1 MELDSADLA
10 ILRELQRDATAS
22 VADLAR
28 AAGLSSTPCWRRVRR
43 LEEAGVIRRRVALV
57 DPAAVNLAL
66 TAFVAIRTSQHTE
79 AWLRS
84 FTEGVRAIP
93 EVVELHRM
101 SGDVDYLL
109 KVVCPD
115 MRTFDGVYKRLIR
128 VAELTDVSSTFSMEA
143 LKYTTELPL
152 DYA

>member
-1 MELDSADLA
+1 MDSTDKL

-22 VADLAR
+22 VADVAR
-28 AAGLSSTPCWRRVRR
+28 AAGISQTPCWRRIKR
-43 LEEAGVIRRRVALV
+43 LEERGVIQRRVAIV

-66 TAFVAIRTSQHTE
+66 TAFIAVRTNQHTE
-79 AWLRS
+79 AWLRQ
-84 FTEGVRAIP
+84 FADGVRQIP
-93 EVVELHRM
+93 EVIELHRM
-101 SGDVDYLL
+101 SGEIDYLL

-115 MRTFDGVYKRLIR
+115 MRAFDAVYKKLIR
-128 VAELTDVSSTFSMEA
+128 VADLGDVSSTFSMEA

>member
-1 MELDSADLA
+1 MDSIDKT
-10 ILRELQRDATAS
+10 ILRELQRDATIAI
-22 VADLAR
+22 ADLAR
-28 AAGLSSTPCWRRVRR
+28 AAGLSQTPCWRRVKR
-43 LEEAGVIRRRVALV
+43 LEESGAIQRRVAIV
-57 DPAAVNLAL
+57 DPSAVNLAL
-66 TAFVAIRTSQHTE
+66 TAFVAVRTSQHTE
-79 AWLRS
+79 AWLRK
-84 FTEGVRAIP
+84 FTEGVRSIP

-115 MRTFDGVYKRLIR
+115 MRTFDGVYRKLIR
-128 VAELTDVSSTFSMEA
+128 VADLTDVSSTFSMEA

>member
-1 MELDSADLA
+1 MDATDKA
-10 ILRELQRDATAS
+10 ILRELQRDAS
-22 VADLAR
+22 IPIADLAR
-28 AAGLSSTPCWRRVRR
+28 AVGLSQTPCWRRVKR
-43 LEEAGVIRRRVALV
+43 LEETGVIRARVALV
-57 DPAAVNLAL
+57 DPARVNLAL
-66 TAFVAIRTSQHTE
+66 TAFVAVRTSQHTE
-79 AWLRS
+79 AWLRK
-84 FTEGVRAIP
+84 FAEGVRSIP

-101 SGDVDYLL
+101 SGDIDYLL

-115 MRTFDGVYKRLIR
+115 MRTYDAVYKKLIK

>member
-1 MELDSADLA
+1 MDVTDKA
-10 ILRELQRDATAS
+10 ILRELQRDATIS
-22 VADLAR
+22 IADLAR
-28 AAGLSSTPCWRRVRR
+28 AAGLSQTPCWRRVKR
-43 LEEAGVIRRRVALV
+43 LEERGAIRARVALV

-66 TAFVAIRTSQHTE
+66 TAFVAVRTSQHTE
-79 AWLRS
+79 AWLRK

-101 SGDVDYLL
+101 SGDIDYLL

-115 MRTFDGVYKRLIR
+115 MRTFDGVYKKLIK

>member
-1 MELDSADLA
+1 MDATDKA
-10 ILRELQRDATAS
+10 ILRELQRDATIPI
-22 VADLAR
+22 ADLAR
-28 AAGLSSTPCWRRVRR
+28 AAGLSQTPCWRRVKR
-43 LEEAGVIRRRVALV
+43 LEESGAIQRRVAIV

-66 TAFVAIRTSQHTE
+66 TAFVAVRTSQHTE
-79 AWLRS
+79 AWLRK
-84 FTEGVRAIP
+84 FTEGVRSIP

-115 MRTFDGVYKRLIR
+115 MRTFDGVYKKLIR
-128 VAELTDVSSTFSMEA
+128 VADLTDVSSTFSMEA

>member
-1 MELDSADLA
+1 MDQTDKA
-10 ILRELQRDATAS
+10 ILRELQRDAAIS
-22 VADLAR
+22 IGDLAK
-28 AAGLSSTPCWRRVRR
+28 AVGLSQTPCWRRVKR
-43 LEEAGVIRRRVALV
+43 LEEAGVIRRRVAIV
-57 DPAAVNLAL
+57 DPAAVNLQL
-66 TAFVAIRTSQHTE
+66 TAFVAVRTSQHTE
-79 AWLRS
+79 AWLKR
-84 FTEGVRAIP
+84 FAEGVRAIP

-115 MRTFDGVYKRLIR
+115 MRTYDAVYKKLIR
-128 VAELTDVSSTFSMEA
+128 TAELTDVSSTFSMEA

>member
-1 MELDSADLA
+1 MDPIDKA
-10 ILRELQRDATAS
+10 ILRELQRDATIS
-22 VADLAR
+22 IADLAR
-28 AAGLSSTPCWRRVRR
+28 AAGLSPTPCWRRVKR
-43 LEEAGVIRRRVALV
+43 LEEAGAIQRRVAIV

-66 TAFVAIRTSQHTE
+66 TAFVAVRTSQHTE
-79 AWLRS
+79 AWLRK
-84 FTEGVRAIP
+84 FTEGVRSIP

-115 MRTFDGVYKRLIR
+115 MRTFDGVYRKLIR
-128 VAELTDVSSTFSMEA
+128 VADLTDVSSTFSMEA

>member
-1 MELDSADLA
+1 MDSTDKA
-10 ILRELQRDATAS
+10 ILRELQRDAT
-22 VADLAR
+22 VPIADLAR
-28 AAGLSSTPCWRRVRR
+28 TVGLSQTPCWRRVKR

-57 DPAAVNLAL
+57 DPARVNLAL
-66 TAFVAIRTSQHTE
+66 TAFVAVRTSQHTE
-79 AWLRS
+79 AWLRK
-84 FTEGVRAIP
+84 FADGVRAIP

-101 SGDVDYLL
+101 SGDIDYLL

-115 MRTFDGVYKRLIR
+115 MRTYDAVYKKLIK

>member
-1 MELDSADLA
+1 MDSIDKA
-10 ILRELQRDATAS
+10 ILRELQRDSTIS
-22 VADLAR
+22 IADLAK
-28 AAGLSSTPCWRRVRR
+28 AAGLSPTPCWRRVKR
-43 LEEAGVIRRRVALV
+43 LEESGAIRRRVALV

-66 TAFVAIRTSQHTE
+66 TAFVAVRTSQHTE
-79 AWLRS
+79 AWLKK
-84 FTEGVRAIP
+84 FADGVRAIP

-101 SGDVDYLL
+101 SGDIDYLL

-115 MRTFDGVYKRLIR
+115 MRTYDAVYKKLIK

>member
-1 MELDSADLA
+1 MDAIDKA
-10 ILRELQRDATAS
+10 ILRELQRDATIS
-22 VADLAR
+22 IADLSR
-28 AAGLSSTPCWRRVRR
+28 AAGLSQTPCWRRVKR
-43 LEEAGVIRRRVALV
+43 LEEAGAIQRRVAIV

-66 TAFVAIRTSQHTE
+66 TAFVAVRTSQHTE
-79 AWLRS
+79 AWLRK
-84 FTEGVRAIP
+84 FTEGVRSIP

-115 MRTFDGVYKRLIR
+115 MRTFDGVYKKLIR
-128 VAELTDVSSTFSMEA
+128 VADLTDVSSTFSMEA

>member
-1 MELDSADLA
+1 MDLIDKA
-10 ILRELQRDATAS
+10 ILRELQRDATVS
-22 VADLAR
+22 IADLAR
-28 AAGLSSTPCWRRVRR
+28 AAGLSQTPCWRRVKR
-43 LEEAGVIRRRVALV
+43 LEEAGAIQRVAIV

-66 TAFVAIRTSQHTE
+66 TAFVAVRTSQHTE
-79 AWLRS
+79 AWLRK
-84 FTEGVRAIP
+84 FTDGVRSIP

-115 MRTFDGVYKRLIR
+115 MRTFDGVYRKLIR
-128 VAELTDVSSTFSMEA
+128 VADLTDVSSTFSMEA

>member
-1 MELDSADLA
+1 MDSIDKA
-10 ILRELQRDATAS
+10 ILRELQRDATVP

-28 AAGLSSTPCWRRVRR
+28 SVGLSQTPCWRRVKR

-57 DPAAVNLAL
+57 DPATVNLAL
-66 TAFVAIRTSQHTE
+66 TAFVAVRTSQHTE
-79 AWLRS
+79 AWLRK
-84 FTEGVRAIP
+84 FADGVRAIP

-101 SGDVDYLL
+101 SGDIDYLL

-115 MRTFDGVYKRLIR
+115 MRTYDAVYKKLIK

>member
-1 MELDSADLA
+1 MDAIDKA
-10 ILRELQRDATAS
+10 ILRELQRDATVPIS
-22 VADLAR
+22 DLAR
-28 AAGLSSTPCWRRVRR
+28 AVGLSQTPCWRRVKR
-43 LEEAGVIRRRVALV
+43 LEDAGVIRARVALV

-66 TAFVAIRTSQHTE
+66 TAFVAVRTSQHTE
-79 AWLRS
+79 AWLRK
-84 FTEGVRAIP
+84 FADGVRAIP

-101 SGDVDYLL
+101 SGDIDYLL

-115 MRTFDGVYKRLIR
+115 MRTYDAVYKKLIK

-152 DYA
+152 DYV